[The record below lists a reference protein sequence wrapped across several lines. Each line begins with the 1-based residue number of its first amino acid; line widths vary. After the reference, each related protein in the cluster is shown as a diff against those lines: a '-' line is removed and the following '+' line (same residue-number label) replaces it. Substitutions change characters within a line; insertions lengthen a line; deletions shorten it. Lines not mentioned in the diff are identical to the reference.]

1 MRTQDTF
8 GFLKDFISTGKSSRE
23 PELETLTPDEIE
35 EGKGLAILAY
45 IPVLCFIP
53 FLQGKKGNR
62 FAYEHGK
69 QGVLL
74 FLFEVVALLGALFWK
89 AALFLASVAALVG
102 IIYVL
107 QGKMW
112 KVPVIGDFADKIESP
127 ETNKT
132 D

>member
-8 GFLKDFISTGKSSRE
+8 GFLRDFVSGGKGEQQPRSE
-23 PELETLTPDEIE
+23 ELTPDEIE

-69 QGVLL
+69 QGVIL

-107 QGKMW
+107 QGRTW
-112 KVPVIGDFADKIESP
+112 KVPVLGDFADKIEP
-127 ETNKT
+127 PQQEE
-132 D
+132 

>member
-1 MRTQDTF
+1 MRTKGTL
-8 GFLKDFISTGKSSRE
+8 GFLKDFVSSGKVG
-23 PELETLTPDEIE
+23 PEIPLSDFSADEIE

-45 IPVLCFIP
+45 IPILCFIP
-53 FLQGKKGNR
+53 FIQGKKTNR

-107 QGKMW
+107 QGKNW
-112 KVPVIGDFADKIESP
+112 KLPVIGDLGDKLEMT
-127 ETNKT
+127 EQEQE
-132 D
+132 